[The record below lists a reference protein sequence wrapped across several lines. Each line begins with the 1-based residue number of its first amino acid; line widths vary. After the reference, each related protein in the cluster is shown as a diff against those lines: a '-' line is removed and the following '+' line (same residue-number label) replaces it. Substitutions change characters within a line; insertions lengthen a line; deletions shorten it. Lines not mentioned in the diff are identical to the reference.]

1 MNPNGYLINFTIP
14 RGATGGT
21 GITGPTGNTGATGS
35 QGIQGVA
42 GPTGP
47 TGSTGTTGPTGP
59 ANGLNAYGGKYNTTP
74 QTLNLVIG
82 SATQVPLPTSM
93 PNLNT
98 TYTPV
103 NSITVAQAGTYEIN
117 FFSNASAAVATTV
130 TQSVRING
138 TDIPST
144 VISRALSVGVSSI
157 YSGSVIVTLAAG
169 DVIDMALAALLAVG
183 ITLGSGVNAT
193 LTVKK
198 LN

>member
-14 RGATGGT
+14 RGETGE
-21 GITGPTGNTGATGS
+21 
-35 QGIQGVA
+35 
-42 GPTGP
+42 
-47 TGSTGTTGPTGP
+47 TGPTGP
-59 ANGLNAYGGKYNTTP
+59 AAGLNAYGGKYNTTP

-98 TYTPV
+98 TYTPA
-103 NSITVAQAGTYEIN
+103 NSITVAQAGSYEIN

-138 TDIPST
+138 TNIPST

-183 ITLGSGVNAT
+183 ITLGSGVNAS
-193 LTVKK
+193 LSVKK